1 MRWWKNANQTG
12 RIANRVRKF
21 PRWGRRQHAARWI
34 RFDAHRTHGLH
45 SVHNLQARGAGKAVK
60 LGRGPATVIG

>member
-1 MRWWKNANQTG
+1 MRWSKNANQTG

-21 PRWGRRQHAARWI
+21 PRWRRQHADRLI

-45 SVHNLQARGAGKAVK
+45 SVHNLQAKGAGKAVR